1 MMGYK
6 NILVLT
12 WTWSIATSL
21 ILPNQQNLVSVRLL
35 FQNERGLEAGDTA
48 SWKEP
53 TALPF
58 RARFRLK
65 HSNNNDSPDD
75 NPSDNAIPE
84 KIRWIFDETEGDF
97 FDEED
102 DSFFD
107 DLFLTDDE
115 DDGDFITDYD
125 DDEGPEASLNEDDLM
140 RLHDMYP
147 ELNIAK
153 TTAVAAAAAAATN
166 QTFTASDNQGSKR
179 IAETTATEQV
189 QETNTT
195 NAGTTVSLDNILASL
210 ESDLS
215 YFYLRDELGISE
227 DVMWK
232 ITNDAPS
239 VLGLK
244 ANNVRNKVH
253 VLQALVGFTD
263 DEIRQLISSQ
273 PTLLQLSVKKNLSP
287 SILFWIRQLQFGKEE
302 LKTVILGCPA
312 LLKYSR
318 SNVNAKLVFFRKT
331 MGYSVSDCRKIF
343 VKEPRLLTASV
354 KTGLIPRLTFL
365 HKEVVISITDIR
377 KIVLKNPRVL
387 MMSVEQNL
395 TPKCVFYFIMTLQ
408 MNTKDVG
415 KLLVKYPQIL
425 DYNLEH
431 HTLPIHHYFLSL
443 DFSTYEFS
451 RILQKHPRL
460 ITYSLIHIKRR
471 IGYLRFGLSL
481 EANAIRRILYQC
493 PQIVSLGQ
501 ENLER
506 TVDFL
511 LQAVAPGASLQGSTT
526 SASEVL
532 DDQDALAIVQILI
545 AGLPTLLGLSID
557 KNLAPKVEYLRAKL
571 GQDELASALLRMP
584 ALLGY
589 SLQNRIQPRLERM
602 MGAKVPPQKI
612 TVAIT
617 LKEDAFEQWL
627 QRQIQNLQKPDD
639 KKAGAAPRG
648 RPARKLPSKA
658 TTQVVE
664 AMPASTVPLIDQI
677 EETARKRANSVR
689 KTPLNDD
696 NDDNDETNTDGN
708 NSRVVE
714 DGGKIIHWRRRR

>member
-1 MMGYK
+1 VEK
-6 NILVLT
+6 T
-12 WTWSIATSL
+12 PAT
-21 ILPNQQNLVSVRLL
+21 
-35 FQNERGLEAGDTA
+35 
-48 SWKEP
+48 
-53 TALPF
+53 
-58 RARFRLK
+58 
-65 HSNNNDSPDD
+65 
-75 NPSDNAIPE
+75 
-84 KIRWIFDETEGDF
+84 
-97 FDEED
+97 
-102 DSFFD
+102 
-107 DLFLTDDE
+107 
-115 DDGDFITDYD
+115 
-125 DDEGPEASLNEDDLM
+125 
-140 RLHDMYP
+140 
-147 ELNIAK
+147 
-153 TTAVAAAAAAATN
+153 
-166 QTFTASDNQGSKR
+166 
-179 IAETTATEQV
+179 TEQAK
-189 QETNTT
+189 ENTI
-195 NAGTTVSLDNILASL
+195 AGTTVSLDNILASL
-210 ESDLS
+210 ETDLS

-253 VLQALVGFTD
+253 VLQSLVGFTD

-318 SNVNAKLVFFRKT
+318 SNVQAKLMFFRKT
-331 MGYSVSDCRKIF
+331 MGYSASECRKIF

-365 HKEVVISITDIR
+365 HSEVVVSITDIR

-408 MNTKDVG
+408 MNTNDVG

-471 IGYLRFGLSL
+471 IGYLRFELSL

-501 ENLER
+501 ENLEH

-511 LQAVAPGASLQGSTT
+511 LQAVAPGASLQSKSSSSSSSST
-526 SASEVL
+526 AANEV
-532 DDQDALAIVQILI
+532 DDRDALAIVQILI

-557 KNLAPKVEYLRAKL
+557 KNLAPKVEYLRAIL
-571 GQDELASALLRMP
+571 GQDELSSALLRMP

-602 MGAKVPPQKI
+602 MSAKVPPGKI

-627 QRQIQNLQKPDD
+627 QRQIRNLQKPQ
-639 KKAGAAPRG
+639 KAAAAPRG
-648 RPARKLPSKA
+648 RPARKSLSRIRANTVEVLPS
-658 TTQVVE
+658 
-664 AMPASTVPLIDQI
+664 VPLIDQI
-677 EETARKRANSVR
+677 EETARERAKAAKKSPPKEDDV
-689 KTPLNDD
+689 NDD
-696 NDDNDETNTDGN
+696 DDDDETNDGN

-714 DGGKIIHWRRRR
+714 EGGKVIHWRRRQ